1 MAMAALSVQGLTKR
15 FGRLTAVDNLSFDV
29 QPGTITGFLGPN
41 GAGKTTTLRMLL
53 GLVHPTAGVALVDG
67 TPYHRLDRPAFTV
80 GAALEATGF
89 HPGRT
94 ARNHL
99 RILAHPN
106 GIPITRVDEV
116 LAEVDLAG
124 AARRRVGGFSLGMR
138 QRLMLA
144 GALLGDPAILV
155 LDEPT
160 NGLDPAGVHWL
171 RQFLRSRVDQGGTV
185 LVSSHLLAEL
195 ALSADSVVIVKNGRL
210 VTQGSVQELTG
221 HTGST
226 VRVRTPQ
233 ATELH
238 SMLTSRGIVVDLG
251 QPDEVVARGVTSEQV
266 GEAVAATGLVIYEM
280 QVERHNLE
288 DAFLELTDTEGNRA

>member
-1 MAMAALSVQGLTKR
+1 MPPISVSGLTKR
-15 FGRLTAVDNLSFDV
+15 FGPITAVDDLSFDV

-53 GLVHPTAGVALVDG
+53 GLVHPTGGAALIDG
-67 TPYHRLDRPAFTV
+67 IPYPRLRRPAFIV
-80 GAALEATGF
+80 GAVLEAAGF

-106 GIPITRVDEV
+106 GIPTRRVDEV
-116 LAEVDLAG
+116 LEDVELTDAAG
-124 AARRRVGGFSLGMR
+124 RRVGGFSLGMR

-144 GALLGDPAILV
+144 GALLGDPGILV

-171 RQFLRSRVDQGGTV
+171 RQFLRSRADAGGTV

-195 ALSADSVVIVKNGRL
+195 AMSADAVVIIKNGRL
-210 VTQGSVQELTG
+210 VTQGTVAQLAGPVGDS
-221 HTGST
+221 
-226 VRVRTPQ
+226 VRVRTPD
-233 ATELH
+233 ANKLH
-238 SMLTSRGIVVDLG
+238 QVLTSRGIRAELSSA
-251 QPDEVVARGVTSEQV
+251 DEVVARDVTTRDV
-266 GEAVAATGLVIYEM
+266 GEAVAAAGLVVYEM
-280 QVERHNLE
+280 KVEQPNLE
-288 DAFLELTDTEGNRA
+288 DVFLELTTTERSAS

>member
-1 MAMAALSVQGLTKR
+1 MSIDRLTKR
-15 FGRLTAVDNLSFDV
+15 FGPITAVDDLSFDV
-29 QPGTITGFLGPN
+29 QQGTITGFLGPN

-53 GLVHPTAGVALVDG
+53 GLVHPTTGTALING
-67 TPYHRLDRPAFTV
+67 TPYARLERPAFTV
-80 GAALEATGF
+80 GAVLEAAGF

-106 GIPITRVDEV
+106 GIPTRRVDEV
-116 LAEVDLAG
+116 LDDVELTDAAG
-124 AARRRVGGFSLGMR
+124 RRVGGFSLGMR

-144 GALLGDPAILV
+144 GALLGDPGILV

-171 RQFLRSRVDQGGTV
+171 RRLLRARADAGGTV

-195 ALSADSVVIVKNGRL
+195 AMSADAVVIIKNGRL
-210 VTQGSVQELTG
+210 VTEGTVADLAGPVGAS
-221 HTGST
+221 

-233 ATELH
+233 ADELRQV
-238 SMLTSRGIVVDLG
+238 LTSRGIPAELNSS
-251 QPDEVVARGVTSEQV
+251 DEVVARDVSTRQV
-266 GEAVAATGLVIYEM
+266 GEAVAAAGLVVYEM
-280 QVERHNLE
+280 KVEQPNLE
-288 DAFLELTDTEGNRA
+288 DVFLELTADGRSAS

>member
-1 MAMAALSVQGLTKR
+1 MVALSVQGLTKR
-15 FGRLTAVDNLSFDV
+15 FGSVTAVEDLSFEV
-29 QPGTITGFLGPN
+29 QAGTLTGFLGPN
-41 GAGKTTTLRMLL
+41 GSGKTTTLRMLL
-53 GLVHPTAGVALVDG
+53 GLVRPTAGTALVHG
-67 TPYHRLDRPAFTV
+67 KPYVELDRPAFTV

-106 GIPITRVDEV
+106 GISTARVDEV
-116 LAEVDLAG
+116 LAEVELTD

-144 GALLGDPAILV
+144 GALLGDPDILV

-171 RQFLRSRVDQGGTV
+171 RRLLRERVAGGGTV

-195 ALSADSVVIVKNGRL
+195 ALSADAVVIIKSGRL
-210 VTQGSVQELTG
+210 VRQGSVTELTG
-221 HTGST
+221 QQGPA

-233 ATELH
+233 ANELH
-238 SMLTSRGIVVDLG
+238 AVLAARGITSDLAA
-251 QPDEVVARGVTSEQV
+251 PDGVLAYAVSPQQV
-266 GEAVAATGLVIYEM
+266 GEAVAEAGLVVYEM
-280 QVERHNLE
+280 QVERINLE
-288 DAFLELTDTEGNRA
+288 DAFLTLTEAQRSRS

>member
-1 MAMAALSVQGLTKR
+1 MAAISVRGLTKQ
-15 FGRLTAVDNLSFDV
+15 FGAITAVNDLSFEV
-29 QPGTITGFLGPN
+29 EEGTITGFLGPN

-53 GLVHPTAGVALVDG
+53 GLVHATTGTALIKGVA
-67 TPYHRLDRPAFTV
+67 YRRLGRPAFTV

-99 RILAHPN
+99 RVLAVPN
-106 GIPITRVDEV
+106 RIPVRRVDEV
-116 LAEVDLAG
+116 LEQVDLTD
-124 AARRRVGGFSLGMR
+124 AARRRIGGFSLGMR

-144 GALLGDPAILV
+144 GALLGDPPILV

-171 RQFLRSRVDQGGTV
+171 RQFLRNRADRGGTI

-195 ALSADSVVIVKNGRL
+195 AMSADAVVIIKSGRL
-210 VTQGSVQELTG
+210 VTEGTVAELVG
-221 HTGST
+221 QTGSW

-233 ATELH
+233 TAELH
-238 SMLTSRGIVVDLG
+238 RALSARGIPAEVSS
-251 QPDEVVARGVTSEQV
+251 PDEVLAREATTQQV
-266 GEAVAATGLVIYEM
+266 GEAIASAGLVVYEM
-280 QVERHNLE
+280 KAETQNLE
-288 DAFLELTDTEGNRA
+288 DAFLELTKEEVSRP

>member
-1 MAMAALSVQGLTKR
+1 MAAISVRGLTKQ
-15 FGRLTAVDNLSFDV
+15 FGAVTAVNDLSFEV
-29 QPGTITGFLGPN
+29 EEGTITGFLGPN

-53 GLVHPTAGVALVDG
+53 GLVHATAGTALIDG
-67 TPYHRLDRPAFTV
+67 VPYRRLGRPAFVV

-99 RILAHPN
+99 RILAVPN
-106 GIPITRVDEV
+106 RIPVRRVDEV
-116 LAEVDLAG
+116 LEQVDLAD

-144 GALLGDPAILV
+144 GALLGDPPILV

-171 RQFLRSRVDQGGTV
+171 RQFLRDRSDRGGTI

-195 ALSADSVVIVKNGRL
+195 AMSADAVVIIKSGRL
-210 VTQGSVQELTG
+210 VTEGTVADLVGQTG
-221 HTGST
+221 AR

-233 ATELH
+233 AAELRRA
-238 SMLTSRGIVVDLG
+238 LATRGITSELSS
-251 QPDEVVARGVTSEQV
+251 PDEVLAREATTQQV
-266 GEAVAATGLVIYEM
+266 GEAVADAGLVVYEM
-280 QVERHNLE
+280 KAETQNLE
-288 DAFLELTDTEGNRA
+288 DAFLELTKEEVTRP

>member
-1 MAMAALSVQGLTKR
+1 MAALSVHRLSKH
-15 FGRLTAVDNLSFDV
+15 FGRVTAVDDLSFEV
-29 QPGTITGFLGPN
+29 EAGTITGFLGPN
-41 GAGKTTTLRMLL
+41 GSGKTTTLRMLL
-53 GLVHPTAGVALVDG
+53 GLVHPSAGVALVNG
-67 TPYHRLDRPAFTV
+67 APYAELRRPAFTV

-99 RILAHPN
+99 RILAHPS
-106 GIPITRVDEV
+106 GIPASRVDEV
-116 LAEVDLAG
+116 LAEVELAD

-171 RQFLRSRVDQGGTV
+171 RQLLRRRVEQGGTV
-185 LVSSHLLAEL
+185 LVSSHLIAEL

-210 VTQGSVQELTG
+210 KMQGSVRELTG
-221 HTGST
+221 DTGNT

-233 ATELH
+233 AQKLH
-238 SMLTSRGIVVDLG
+238 QMLISRGITAELAP
-251 QPDEVVARGVTSEQV
+251 PDGVIARGVTTQQV
-266 GEAVAATGLVIYEM
+266 GEAVAATGLVVYEM
-280 QVERHNLE
+280 QAERHNLE
-288 DAFLELTDTEGNRA
+288 DAFLELTGTGPSAS

>member
-1 MAMAALSVQGLTKR
+1 MAALSVQGLTKR
-15 FGRLTAVDNLSFDV
+15 FGRVTAVDDLSFDV

-53 GLVHPTAGVALVDG
+53 GLVHPTSGTGLVDG
-67 TPYHRLDRPAFTV
+67 VPYRQLDRPAFRV

-89 HPGRT
+89 HPGRS

-106 GIPITRVDEV
+106 GIPSRRVDEV
-116 LAEVDLAG
+116 LADVELSTVAH
-124 AARRRVGGFSLGMR
+124 RRVGGFSLGMR
-138 QRLMLA
+138 QRLLLA
-144 GALLGDPAILV
+144 GALLGDPPILV

-171 RQFLRSRVDQGGTV
+171 RRLLRERVDRGGTV

-195 ALSADSVVIVKNGRL
+195 ALSADAVVIVQNGRL
-210 VTQGSVQELTG
+210 VAQGSVEEVIG
-221 HTGST
+221 RRGSA

-233 ATELH
+233 AAELH
-238 SMLTSRGIVVDLG
+238 QRLIAGGVAAELTAA
-251 QPDEVVARGVTSEQV
+251 DEVVAHDVTTHQV
-266 GEAVAATGLVIYEM
+266 GEAVAAAGLVVYEM
-280 QVERHNLE
+280 QAERHNLE
-288 DAFLELTDTEGNRA
+288 DAFLALTASDRSRS

>member
-1 MAMAALSVQGLTKR
+1 MAAISVRGLTKR
-15 FGRLTAVDNLSFDV
+15 FGNVTAVNDLSFDV
-29 QPGTITGFLGPN
+29 EHGTITGFLGPN
-41 GAGKTTTLRMLL
+41 GSGKTTTLRMVL
-53 GLVHPTAGVALVDG
+53 GLVHPTAGTALVDG
-67 TPYHRLDRPAFTV
+67 SRYTDLDRPAFTV

-106 GIPITRVDEV
+106 RISSRRVDEV
-116 LAEVDLAG
+116 LEEVDLTD

-144 GALLGDPAILV
+144 GALLGDPSILV

-171 RQFLRSRVDQGGTV
+171 REFLRSRVDRGGTV

-195 ALSADSVVIVKNGRL
+195 AMSADAVVIIKDGRL
-210 VTQGSVQELTG
+210 VTQGTVAELVG
-221 HTGST
+221 HTGSW

-233 ATELH
+233 ASELH
-238 SMLTSRGIVVDLG
+238 SMLASRGIAAELSSA
-251 QPDEVVARGVTSEQV
+251 DEVVAREVTTQQV
-266 GEAVAATGLVIYEM
+266 GEAVASAGLVVYEM
-280 QVERHNLE
+280 NAEQQNLE
-288 DAFLELTDTEGNRA
+288 DTFLELTADERNRS